1 MAPTRSD
8 PGQQHRVYAELWVSF
23 AALIRSYV
31 AANDLAR
38 PVSKHAIVEEGENGR
53 LTVRAGHKTLGLEFD
68 AAAGAGRWRVY
79 EDDLR
84 PEPGPERVLERGEF
98 RIGEDSQVALSGRM
112 GKLELD
118 VAAEIFTAKV
128 F

>member
-1 MAPTRSD
+1 MAATRSD
-8 PGQQHRVYAELWVSF
+8 PAQQRRLYAELWTSF
-23 AALIRSYV
+23 VALIRSYV

-38 PVSKHAIVEEGENGR
+38 PVSKHAIVDEGKNGR
-53 LTVRAGHKTLGLEFD
+53 LTVRAGHKTLALEFD
-68 AAAGAGRWRVY
+68 AATGAGRWTVY
-79 EDDLR
+79 EGDR
-84 PEPGPERVLERGEF
+84 APERVLERGEF
-98 RIGEDSQVALSGRM
+98 GINEESQVDLSGRA

>member
-1 MAPTRSD
+1 MAATQSD
-8 PGQQHRVYAELWVSF
+8 PRQQLRVYAELWVSF

-38 PVSKHAIVEEGENGR
+38 PVSKHAIVDEGENGR
-53 LTVRAGHKTLGLEFD
+53 LTVRAGRKSLVLEFD
-68 AAAGAGRWRVY
+68 AATGAGSWTVY
-79 EDDLR
+79 EDDT
-84 PEPGPERVLERGEF
+84 GPERELERGKF
-98 RIGEDSQVALSGRM
+98 DIGEDSRVGLSARPGR
-112 GKLELD
+112 LELD

>member
-1 MAPTRSD
+1 MAPTQSD
-8 PGQQHRVYAELWVSF
+8 PRQQLRVYAELWVSF

-38 PVSKHAIVEEGENGR
+38 PVSKHAIVDEGENGR
-53 LTVRAGHKTLGLEFD
+53 LTVRAGHKALVLEFD
-68 AAAGAGRWRVY
+68 AATGSGSWLAY
-79 EDDLR
+79 EDD
-84 PEPGPERVLERGEF
+84 PGQERALERGEF
-98 RIGEDSQVALSGRM
+98 RIGEESQVALSGRA
-112 GKLELD
+112 GELELD

>member
-1 MAPTRSD
+1 M
-8 PGQQHRVYAELWVSF
+8 SF

-38 PVSKHAIVEEGENGR
+38 PVSKHAIVDEGENGR
-53 LTVRAGHKTLGLEFD
+53 LTVRAGHKTLALKFD
-68 AAAGAGRWRVY
+68 AATGSGSWMVY
-79 EDDLR
+79 EDDA
-84 PEPGPERVLERGEF
+84 GPERVLERGEF
-98 RIGEDSQVALSGRM
+98 RIGEESQVALSGRV

-118 VAAEIFTAKV
+118 AAAEFFTAKV